1 MGNLNGKNVFRILH
15 ACRLYHYNFHL
26 PGVSCPALVAP
37 ANGNLNPSSCTTSGN
52 VFEGKCHYSCQSG
65 YQISGVQVKNC
76 LNTGQWDSQE
86 EPTCQIRKPVIT
98 KWEME
103 LGKMRAKMWFR
114 IICLSKFRNGG
125 PGNSVLVAENIKFA
139 LTNLNK

>member
-86 EPTCQIRKPVIT
+86 EPTCQIRKPAIT
-98 KWEME
+98 NVSLVGLKW
-103 LGKMRAKMWFR
+103 
-114 IICLSKFRNGG
+114 SH
-125 PGNSVLVAENIKFA
+125 GNWEIFLHLENIIWVTETGNHKQ
-139 LTNLNK
+139 K